1 MKPDNIQ
8 RGIRA
13 RRGGR
18 SPGDAPSLGRL
29 GRMPEG
35 EKKSRWMG
43 DKRRFRSIKA
53 VRLITI
59 GWSLGLAL
67 LALALVSGTFAW
79 WIVSRAHAPRQV
91 QAAAPLLREVEA
103 LVEQELVLTRPYPE
117 EIVRLATGAL
127 EVDSEATVDEF
138 IHTGGRDWQEV
149 VAFMQGLSQ
158 TDGIPGEPVPL
169 LDPDVNGL
177 MIQNVLIKFDHPDFK
192 ERNRIMILTPD
203 EAGAWKVDFPAF
215 ARLADPPWEDF
226 VSGEAK
232 SVVGRVFVLRDN
244 YYNGPFSNERRWA
257 AFAIASPDL
266 DDLMIGYCPVG
277 SPTQRALSRIC
288 AKQRGPVRATLRI
301 RHVDGA
307 ERRQFAI
314 DKVLAEDWV
323 VRGAD
328 FEDRFQ

>member
-8 RGIRA
+8 RGVRA

-18 SPGDAPSLGRL
+18 SHGDAPSLGRL
-29 GRMPEG
+29 GRMQGPG
-35 EKKSRWMG
+35 EDSGMG
-43 DKRRFRSIKA
+43 DERRSRSIKE
-53 VRLITI
+53 VRFITI

-79 WIVSRAHAPRQV
+79 WLVSRAQAPRQV
-91 QAAAPLLREVEA
+91 QATAPLLQEVDA

-117 EIVRLATGAL
+117 EMVRLATGAL

-138 IHTGGRDWQEV
+138 IHTGGRDWREI
-149 VAFMQGLSQ
+149 VAFMQGLPE

-177 MIQNVLIKFDHPDFK
+177 MTQNVLIKFVHPDFK

-215 ARLADPPWEDF
+215 ARLADPPWKDF

-232 SVVGRVFVLRDN
+232 SVVGRVFVLRDH
-244 YYNGPFSNERRWA
+244 YYNGPFSDERRWS

-266 DDLMIGYCPVG
+266 EELMIGYCLVG
-277 SPTQRALSRIC
+277 SPTQLALRTIC

-314 DKVLAEDWV
+314 DKVIAEDWV
-323 VRGAD
+323 VRDAD